1 MDGHSIS
8 SPHDSIEVK
17 YPPRSIIGNLFDLAN
32 LVTLGGLVSSIL
44 AITFAA
50 RGEFDAAGVGLVLAF
65 FFDGIDGPVAKR
77 LRGRTDD
84 DRSFGGNLDSLV
96 DMLGAGVTLAVV
108 LLAFG
113 EFGFAFV
120 PGAAA
125 LAGAVAFR
133 LSYFNVHGLA
143 PGTTRYVGLPT
154 DQSIIVFAAVML
166 LDGPLDRG
174 VFQVVLY
181 GTAIVLV
188 SLMVSSLRIPKFSG
202 AAFWALNSFAL
213 LIAALHLIRLIV

>member
-1 MDGHSIS
+1 M
-8 SPHDSIEVK
+8 
-17 YPPRSIIGNLFDLAN
+17 
-32 LVTLGGLVSSIL
+32 
-44 AITFAA
+44 
-50 RGEFDAAGVGLVLAF
+50 LAF

-77 LRGRTDD
+77 LSGRTDD
-84 DRSFGGNLDSLV
+84 DRAIGGNMDSLV

-108 LLAFG
+108 LLAYG

-125 LAGAVAFR
+125 LAGAVALR
-133 LSYFNVHGLA
+133 LSYFNVYGLV
-143 PGTTRYVGLPT
+143 PGTTSYVGLPT

-166 LDGPLDRG
+166 LDGPLDPG
-174 VFQVVLY
+174 VFQVVIY
-181 GTAIVLV
+181 GTAMVLV

-213 LIAALHLIRLIV
+213 AIAIAHAVRLLV